1 MKQLPTLLNMP
12 IQASVGGFYPGDILV
27 VLISFLILLLLVK
40 KFAWGP
46 LLNMMQKREEYVV
59 NELEEAEKNRK
70 HAEEL
75 AKQAEQRLGET
86 RKEAQEMMENSRTL
100 AAKQEQEIIEAAKEE
115 AKRLKQSA
123 QADIKH
129 EKESAIQELQDQVS
143 SLSVMIA
150 SKVIEKELTEDGQKD
165 LIDEYVKQLGEDH
178 A

>member
-1 MKQLPTLLNMP
+1 MP

-46 LLNMMQKREEYVV
+46 LLDMMQKREEYVV

-75 AKQAEQRLGET
+75 AKEAEQRLGEM
-86 RKEAQEMMENSRTL
+86 RKEA
-100 AAKQEQEIIEAAKEE
+100 QEIIEAAKVE
-115 AKRLKQSA
+115 AKRLKQST

-129 EKESAIQELQDQVS
+129 EKDSAIQELQEQVA